1 MGMELKA
8 SDYVRAKLRQ
18 AFCLYEGTM
27 DPVRALMASSWAAEL
42 VCGQLVRGVAKSTW
56 GEDKPPGKP
65 DPRWLIK
72 CRQCLGYAMKEFVSE
87 ERGWDAY
94 IIGTI
99 QMAHLR
105 DFLPDVIRD
114 DDAACE
120 MHRCV

>member
-1 MGMELKA
+1 MGTHGF
-8 SDYVRAKLRQ
+8 V
-18 AFCLYEGTM
+18 
-27 DPVRALMASSWAAEL
+27 WAAEL

-72 CRQCLGYAMKEFVSE
+72 CRQCLGYSMKEFVSE
-87 ERGWDAY
+87 EREWDAY

-105 DFLPDVIRD
+105 DFLPDGIRD

-120 MHRCV
+120 MHRCVKHACVDRLTIRLQGSSAPSGLSA